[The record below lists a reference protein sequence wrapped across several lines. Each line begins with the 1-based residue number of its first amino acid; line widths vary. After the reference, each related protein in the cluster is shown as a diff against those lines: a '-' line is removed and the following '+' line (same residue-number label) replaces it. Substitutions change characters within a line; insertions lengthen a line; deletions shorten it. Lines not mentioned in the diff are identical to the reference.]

1 MMENKDLINILLV
14 DDHEMVREGLVVF
27 LSTQPDFKV
36 VGQADS
42 GQAAFALVEKTQ
54 PDIILMDLVMPGED
68 GIETTKRIKISYPA
82 IEIIALTSFIDD
94 EKVVTAIKAGVSG
107 YVMKDV
113 NPMELAEAIRTAA
126 RGEVYLVPAAAR
138 FLAKKMRPE
147 FVNIPNAESSY
158 IESLT
163 NRELE
168 VLKWVAKGLTNQEIA
183 DQLTI
188 SIKTVKVHFGNV
200 LQKLNLDSRV
210 QAVLFA
216 LSHDLISLDEID
228 I

>member
-1 MMENKDLINILLV
+1 MEHKDLINILLV

-27 LSTQPDFKV
+27 LSTQPDFRV

-42 GQAAFALVEKTQ
+42 GQVALTLVETTQ
-54 PDIILMDLVMPGED
+54 PDIILMDLIMPGMD
-68 GIETTKRIKISYPA
+68 GIETTKRIKFAYPH

-94 EKVVTAIKAGVSG
+94 EKVVSAIKAGVSG

-113 NPMELAEAIRTAA
+113 NPMELAQAIRAAA

-147 FVNIPNAESSY
+147 FLNNHNDQAF
-158 IESLT
+158 IENLT
-163 NRELE
+163 NREME
-168 VLKWVAKGLTNQEIA
+168 VLIWVAKGLTNQEIA
-183 DQLTI
+183 DRLKI

-200 LQKLNLDSRV
+200 LQKLNLENRV
-210 QAVLFA
+210 QAVLYA
-216 LSHDLISLDEID
+216 LSHDLVSLDEID
-228 I
+228 V